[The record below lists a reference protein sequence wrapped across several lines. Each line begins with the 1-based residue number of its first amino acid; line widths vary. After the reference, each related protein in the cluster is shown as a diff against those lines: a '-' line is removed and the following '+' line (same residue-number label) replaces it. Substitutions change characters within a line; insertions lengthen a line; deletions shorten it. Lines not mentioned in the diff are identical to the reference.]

1 MPSVRALTRLEER
14 LEEADEVLS
23 NLGHFGVA
31 FSRATE
37 LVAQRRELM
46 RRLRLWLRAVQE
58 LTHHCRI
65 GQQGPRLPPLAPL
78 DTRVFNVPRHQLWRH
93 QQLAT
98 SLLSSIEALLD
109 TLARHVPAAGDLV
122 RRFEAWESLP
132 RAETQPMERDIL
144 VPEDAQDREEVH
156 LRRQEDRVWERQL
169 RPSLRELSPLRNVA
183 SSSPDGTG
191 MVHVGIV
198 DLCVATIAAGW
209 EALGKLVQR

>member
-1 MPSVRALTRLEER
+1 MGSDA
-14 LEEADEVLS
+14 EADEVLS
-23 NLGHFGVA
+23 SLGHFGAA

-37 LVAQRRELM
+37 LGAQRRDLM

-78 DTRVFNVPRHQLWRH
+78 DTRVFDVPRHQLWRH
-93 QQLAT
+93 SQLAA
-98 SLLSSIEALLD
+98 SLLASIESLLD
-109 TLARHVPAAGDLV
+109 TLARHVPAAADLV

-132 RAETQPMERDIL
+132 RTETERTEHDIL
-144 VPEDAQDREEVH
+144 VPDEEQSRRELLENA
-156 LRRQEDRVWERQL
+156 RQNRVWEQQL
-169 RPSLRELSPLRNVA
+169 RPSLRELPPLRAVA